1 MMTIISTCKTLKLA
15 GDMFMKSSLQIIRQ
29 TYIQHRFIFIGK
41 DINKITMIFHIN
53 VSIILFLFK
62 VKHFADYFI
71 LESGWR
77 AAPAILIPPP
87 LARARLSSR
96 SEARD
101 LPATSTA
108 LLDAP
113 AAAKQGICQLLALP
127 FIKKVFAVYF
137 RQIPCGAAGRDLP
150 ATSTALLETP
160 AAGKKGIHQLLP
172 LPFIK
177 KVFAVYFRQIPCGAV
192 GRDLPATSTALLDAP
207 AVAKKG
213 THWLLPLQFLNKV
226 FTAQFKW
233 IPSRRKARDLTATST
248 AL

>member
-1 MMTIISTCKTLKLA
+1 
-15 GDMFMKSSLQIIRQ
+15 
-29 TYIQHRFIFIGK
+29 
-41 DINKITMIFHIN
+41 MIFHIN

-71 LESGWR
+71 LESGWQ
-77 AAPAILIPPP
+77 AQLAILIPPP

-113 AAAKQGICQLLALP
+113 AAAKQGICQLLA
-127 FIKKVFAVYF
+127 
-137 RQIPCGAAGRDLP
+137 
-150 ATSTALLETP
+150 
-160 AAGKKGIHQLLP
+160 